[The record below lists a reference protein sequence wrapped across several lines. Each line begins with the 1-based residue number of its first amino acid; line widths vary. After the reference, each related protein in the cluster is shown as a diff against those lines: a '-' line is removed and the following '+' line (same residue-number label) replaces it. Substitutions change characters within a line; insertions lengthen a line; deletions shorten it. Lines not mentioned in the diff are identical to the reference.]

1 MRILVTGGNGF
12 VGRHL
17 ITLLTSAG
25 HSVTVC
31 DLSTGCD
38 VRDYEAVRRSVVTWE
53 PDRIFHLAA
62 VAWPGESIRD
72 PGRVLDINIG
82 GTYNVL
88 EAVRRTGSDARVL
101 ITGTSEEYGYR
112 TEPGPLTENTC
123 VEPTTPYGVSKLGST
138 LLGQQYAKRYGMH
151 VVCTRAWNHTGPGRQ
166 AVNAESAFARRIVAV
181 ERGEAPHVTH
191 GDLSAVRN
199 FTDVRDMV
207 KAYAKVIEC
216 EPGIYNACHPGQNV
230 TMNEVMQILVESA
243 GTGVTLKP
251 DPTLMHPNQEGW
263 TDPSCDKLR
272 SATGWEPEIPL
283 SMTLDDLLIYW
294 RNK

>member
-1 MRILVTGGNGF
+1 MRVLVTGGDGF

-17 ITLLTSAG
+17 TAYLAGAG
-25 HSVTVC
+25 HATFSY
-31 DLSTGCD
+31 SHGQGFD
-38 VRDYEAVRRSVVTWE
+38 VRDYEAVRQAVVACE

-88 EAVRRTGSDARVL
+88 EAVRRTGSEARLL

-112 TEPGPLTENTC
+112 TEPGPLTETTC
-123 VEPTTPYGVSKLGST
+123 VEPTTPYGISKLGAT
-138 LLGQQYAKRYGMH
+138 LLGQQYAKRYGLH
-151 VVCTRAWNHTGPGRQ
+151 VVCTRAWNHTGPYRQ

-181 ERGEAPHVTH
+181 ERGESPYVTH

-207 KAYAKVIEC
+207 KAYTKVIEC
-216 EPGIYNACHPGQNV
+216 EPGVYNVCHPSQNV
-230 TMNEVMQILVESA
+230 TMSQVMQILIETA
-243 GTGVTLKP
+243 GSGVTLKP
-251 DPTLMHPNQEGW
+251 DPALMHPNQEGW

-272 SATGWEPEIPL
+272 AATGWEPEIPL
-283 SMTLDDLLIYW
+283 SMTLDDLLQYW